1 MTEAFAQISSSP
13 RGERS
18 DETVFGKPLAEV
30 MMEQRLRLLKGG
42 YTPAS
47 WTYSPAVPF
56 VVSACIAFLR
66 AKGTRGSSLRIVS
79 SFVSLVKA
87 THHSFAGGLT
97 MEGIFRVSGFHESI
111 TKLRQFFNQGTRVP
125 ANRSTA
131 SRSSPLATFLSACR
145 LQVL

>member
-1 MTEAFAQISSSP
+1 
-13 RGERS
+13 
-18 DETVFGKPLAEV
+18 

-66 AKGTRGSSLRIVS
+66 AKGAAHLYASCRLFVLRQS
-79 SFVSLVKA
+79 VKA

-111 TKLRQFFNQGTRVP
+111 TKLRQFFNQGTHTS
-125 ANRSTA
+125 NRSTA
-131 SRSSPLATFLSACR
+131 RSSPLIIFLSACR

>member
-79 SFVSLVKA
+79 SLPPSSA
-87 THHSFAGGLT
+87 WSRPLT
-97 MEGIFRVSGFHESI
+97 TALQE
-111 TKLRQFFNQGTRVP
+111 
-125 ANRSTA
+125 A
-131 SRSSPLATFLSACR
+131 SRWRASSVCQASTSLLPS
-145 LQVL
+145 

>member
-42 YTPAS
+42 Y
-47 WTYSPAVPF
+47 SPAVPF

-79 SFVSLVKA
+79 SLPPSSVWSRP
-87 THHSFAGGLT
+87 LT
-97 MEGIFRVSGFHESI
+97 TALQE
-111 TKLRQFFNQGTRVP
+111 
-125 ANRSTA
+125 A
-131 SRSSPLATFLSACR
+131 SRWRASSVCQASTSLSPS
-145 LQVL
+145 